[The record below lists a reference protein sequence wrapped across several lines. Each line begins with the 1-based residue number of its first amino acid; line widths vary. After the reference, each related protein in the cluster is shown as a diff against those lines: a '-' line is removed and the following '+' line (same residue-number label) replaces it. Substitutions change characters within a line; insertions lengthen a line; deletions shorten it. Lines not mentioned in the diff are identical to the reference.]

1 MAGRFPILYIA
12 EADASDA
19 ILSSGVLAC
28 MVEAMPQ
35 AGFTVVGSPKSAPLF
50 ADTPRLDRLIVL
62 ERDSRLDWI
71 GLWNKVRE
79 TKWGLVVDMRG
90 TTLSS
95 KLKRQKRAVRGA
107 WEAGIHAVEQAAR
120 VLQLEEVPAP
130 KLFVSEATRTA
141 ADAMIPAEE
150 VPILAI
156 GPGADWMGKVWPS
169 ERYAKVAVALVGD
182 GGPLE
187 GGRVIVVGDEHARD
201 AAHVIR
207 LSLPRNRVTELQGRL
222 GPLETVAA
230 LSKAALYVGADTI
243 WTDLAVAAGIPV
255 VAAFGPSDEAE
266 HGPWGGIAVR
276 GPRSVEEFR
285 KIDPNLNQAILHM
298 HDLPADRVLAA
309 AKKLLAER
317 APA

>member
-1 MAGRFPILYIA
+1 MTGRFPILYIA

-19 ILSSGVLAC
+19 ILSSGVLAY

-35 AGFTVVGSPKSAPLF
+35 ASFTVVGSPKSAPLF

-62 ERDSRLDWI
+62 ERDSRLDWL

-90 TTLSS
+90 TNLSS

-107 WEAGIHAVEQAAR
+107 WEAGVHAVEQAAR
-120 VLQLEEVPAP
+120 VLQLEAVPAP
-130 KLFVSEATRTA
+130 RLFVSDETRA
-141 ADAMIPAEE
+141 KADALIPAET

-169 ERYAKVAVALVGD
+169 ERYAKIAVALVGD

-187 GGRVIVVGDEHARD
+187 GGRVIVVGDENARD
-201 AAHVIR
+201 AAHLIR

-222 GPLETVAA
+222 GRLETVAA
-230 LSKAALYVGADTI
+230 IARAALYVGADTL
-243 WTDLAVAAGIPV
+243 WTDLAVAAGVPV

-266 HGPWGGIAVR
+266 HGPWGGVAVR
-276 GPRSVEEFR
+276 GPRSVDEFR

-298 HDLPADRVLAA
+298 HDLPADRVLKA
-309 AKKLLAER
+309 AKTLLAER
-317 APA
+317 G